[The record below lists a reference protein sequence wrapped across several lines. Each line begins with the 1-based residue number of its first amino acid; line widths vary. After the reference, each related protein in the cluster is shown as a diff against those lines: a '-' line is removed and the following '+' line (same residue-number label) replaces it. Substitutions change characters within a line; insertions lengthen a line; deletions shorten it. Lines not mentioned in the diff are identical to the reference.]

1 MGSSIK
7 LCNIARRWDRSR
19 MPKMHKMPIGTD
31 KTICGINITDV
42 PIWEMWVGLGKTFI
56 APYSVCKR
64 CEKILKEIK
73 ND

>member
-1 MGSSIK
+1 MK
-7 LCNIARRWDRSR
+7 LCNIARRWDRGR

-42 PIWEMWVGLGKTFI
+42 PIWEMWVGFGIGKGFV
-56 APYSVCKR
+56 PHYDVCKR

-73 ND
+73 K